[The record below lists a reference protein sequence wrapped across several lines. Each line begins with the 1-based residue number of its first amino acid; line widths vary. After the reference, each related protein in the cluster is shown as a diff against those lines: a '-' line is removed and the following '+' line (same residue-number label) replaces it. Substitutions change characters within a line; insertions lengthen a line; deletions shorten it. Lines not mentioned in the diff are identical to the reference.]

1 MVSYWR
7 QVKSYL
13 STEAKQVVNVIGL
26 GFNIGHYVWQD
37 LVGIDVLRENDIL
50 HKLDKIMA
58 GPGDYFSCQDLF
70 PEIPADK
77 FMEVGDVS
85 DVFKKVIDNNY
96 VALRVNGIFI
106 KEQLIERICLVSYQ
120 KCSQEFIQ
128 KVEQVKK
135 QCFPLLGI
143 QIRAKNSRRVW
154 ISQVEGIANII
165 NHLYPDYPKLGIVF
179 DGWSITGKE
188 DESSSCWSMID
199 AEKATMDDIVA
210 TIPSYIPVYSA
221 IGATTFETATWWAKG
236 IDFGLT
242 PLSGGMICSSWIA
255 NKVSLAHAPRLN
267 LNNFHNLVTS
277 SSFRE
282 NLIPSIIIP
291 NEFIT
296 DIPNSDNYEVDW
308 KYVYDE
314 VIKIIKELRK

>member
-1 MVSYWR
+1 
-7 QVKSYL
+7 
-13 STEAKQVVNVIGL
+13 
-26 GFNIGHYVWQD
+26 
-37 LVGIDVLRENDIL
+37 
-50 HKLDKIMA
+50 
-58 GPGDYFSCQDLF
+58 
-70 PEIPADK
+70 
-77 FMEVGDVS
+77 MEVEDVS

-96 VALRVNGIFI
+96 VALRVNGIFM
-106 KEQLIERICLVSYQ
+106 KEQLIERICRVSYQ

-128 KVEQVKK
+128 KVEEARK

-154 ISQVEGIANII
+154 LSQVEGIANII
-165 NHLYPDYPKLGIVF
+165 NHLYVDYPKLGIVF

-188 DESSSCWSMID
+188 DKSSSCWYMID
-199 AEKATMDDIVA
+199 ADKATMNDIVA
-210 TIPSYIPVYSA
+210 LIPGHIPVYSA
-221 IGATTFETATWWAKG
+221 IGATTFETVVWWTQA
-236 IDFGLT
+236 IDFGIT
-242 PLSGGMICSSWIA
+242 PLSGGIIYSSWIA